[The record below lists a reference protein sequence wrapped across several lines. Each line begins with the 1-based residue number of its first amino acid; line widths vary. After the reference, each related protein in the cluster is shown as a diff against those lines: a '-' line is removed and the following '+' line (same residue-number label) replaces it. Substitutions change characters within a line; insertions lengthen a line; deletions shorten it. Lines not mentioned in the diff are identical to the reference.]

1 MVIPTDNNM
10 AYIYYFIRTQP
21 CLQVHSEIHNYSNT
35 RITQIPKPSN
45 PSTHV
50 PFFYCIRPIP
60 LYVPSGLWH
69 VGMSHQKISA
79 KSDTQTQFLIPTPA
93 SGSMQG
99 SSPLQITMQ
108 TGLKHR
114 FMSCSVGAV
123 CPHISFLNRFI
134 ALIHYRCLLPNFY
147 RFVEHNK
154 QVNTT
159 FLYCRTSNK
168 TNTMHQDW
176 NLPCLQTSAASE
188 LHWSSTPTPEYKLQ
202 KLNNIDKK
210 C

>member
-69 VGMSHQKISA
+69 VGMSHQKNICQIGYSNPVLYT
-79 KSDTQTQFLIPTPA
+79 DTRIRVHVALVKPCTDYSLHPLLIA
-93 SGSMQG
+93 IFQNF
-99 SSPLQITMQ
+99 
-108 TGLKHR
+108 K
-114 FMSCSVGAV
+114 CSKIIDIFAIGMG
-123 CPHISFLNRFI
+123 CG
-134 ALIHYRCLLPNFY
+134 
-147 RFVEHNK
+147 NK
-154 QVNTT
+154 
-159 FLYCRTSNK
+159 
-168 TNTMHQDW
+168 
-176 NLPCLQTSAASE
+176 
-188 LHWSSTPTPEYKLQ
+188 
-202 KLNNIDKK
+202 
-210 C
+210 